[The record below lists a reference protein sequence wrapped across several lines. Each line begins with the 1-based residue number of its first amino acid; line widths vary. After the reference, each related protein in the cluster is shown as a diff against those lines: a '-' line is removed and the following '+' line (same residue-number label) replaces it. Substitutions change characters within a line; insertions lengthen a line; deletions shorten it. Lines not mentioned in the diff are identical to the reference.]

1 MPLTPSHDAK
11 RDQEK
16 HDSEATDEVRHH
28 GNQTGNVA
36 GVGPDEADSRS
47 HDEHGDHRSQ
57 PVQNPSFGDDAEPTL
72 MTGFRQ
78 SKRQV
83 LVSSR
88 DSRTAVAAIL
98 AGVLIFAGQAGELAF
113 GNTLTRVWVA
123 LGVLGI
129 AALVVAG
136 KAPGSNPMWTTAFAA
151 SPSGK
156 RERRDSNPRPPACA
170 GGFAGRDDVSQS
182 PRNRSI
188 HAGFPG

>member
-1 MPLTPSHDAK
+1 
-11 RDQEK
+11 
-16 HDSEATDEVRHH
+16 
-28 GNQTGNVA
+28 
-36 GVGPDEADSRS
+36 
-47 HDEHGDHRSQ
+47 
-57 PVQNPSFGDDAEPTL
+57 

-136 KAPGSNPMWTTAFAA
+136 KAPGSKPHVDDRVRGLA
-151 SPSGK
+151 K
-156 RERRDSNPRPPACA
+156 REAGATDSNPRPPA
-170 GGFAGRDDVSQS
+170 
-182 PRNRSI
+182 
-188 HAGFPG
+188 